1 MLNKILEDTT
11 VEEFKAKVN
20 NSETFVIKGNK
31 NKFKDLITLDEI
43 ERTIN
48 NGCNWNTPVSI
59 IYHGAR
65 QLYIAGD
72 VAWTPQ
78 ALNKT
83 KVKEMIEANNSFMM
97 MNQSQINKQVAEL
110 VTSIEDEF
118 NMFGDAHIYVSPSA
132 EATGYK
138 AHRDRPQHKIYLQIE
153 GTSNWQIFDYNNLDE
168 EVSYLEEEDE
178 NKHLVERMNFELE
191 AGDLLYMPPDTF
203 HKVRNYSGARI
214 SLSIPFNPSDYG
226 GMNKM
231 DRTYIPLK
239 DVWNN
244 ATTPE

>member
-1 MLNKILEDTT
+1 MLNKIIAPMTIK
-11 VEEFKAKVN
+11 EFKTKMD
-20 NSETFVIKGNK
+20 NSETFVIKSKK
-31 NKFKDLITLDEI
+31 NKFNNLITLDEI
-43 ERTIN
+43 EATIN
-48 NGCNWNTPVSI
+48 NGCNWNVPVSI

-65 QLYIAGD
+65 QLYISGD
-72 VAWTPQ
+72 VAWSPQ

-110 VTSIEDEF
+110 VTSIENEF
-118 NMFGDAHIYVSPSA
+118 DMFGDAHIYVSPCA
-132 EATGYK
+132 DATGYK

-153 GTSNWQIFDYNNLDE
+153 GTSNWQIFDHKDLDE
-168 EVSYLEEEDE
+168 EIAFLEEEDE
-178 NKHLVERMNFELE
+178 NKHLVEKMNFELK

-203 HKVRNYSGARI
+203 HKVKNYEGARI
-214 SLSIPFNPSDYG
+214 SLSIPFNTSDYG

-239 DVWNN
+239 DIWNN
-244 ATTPE
+244 ATLPQ

>member
-1 MLNKILEDTT
+1 MLNNIIAPTT
-11 VEEFKAKVN
+11 IEEFKNKMN
-20 NSETFVIKGNK
+20 NSETFVIKGDK
-31 NKFKDLITLDEI
+31 SKFKDLITLDEI
-43 ERTIN
+43 ERVIN

-138 AHRDRPQHKIYLQIE
+138 AHRDRPQHKIYIQIE
-153 GTSNWQIFDYNNLDE
+153 GTSNWQIFDYKDLDE
-168 EVSYLEEEDE
+168 EIPYLEEEDE
-178 NKHLVERMNFELE
+178 SKHLTERMNFELE

-244 ATTPE
+244 ATTSE

>member
-1 MLNKILEDTT
+1 MLMLNKILEDTT
-11 VEEFKAKVN
+11 VEEFKAKMD

-31 NKFKDLITLDEI
+31 DKFKDLITLDEI
-43 ERTIN
+43 ERVIN

-97 MNQSQINKQVAEL
+97 MNQSQINKQVAKL

-168 EVSYLEEEDE
+168 EVSYLEETSSS
-178 NKHLVERMNFELE
+178 K
-191 AGDLLYMPPDTF
+191 LL
-203 HKVRNYSGARI
+203 
-214 SLSIPFNPSDYG
+214 
-226 GMNKM
+226 
-231 DRTYIPLK
+231 
-239 DVWNN
+239 
-244 ATTPE
+244 

>member
-43 ERTIN
+43 EKTIN